1 MQSWQ
6 QQLTITFK
14 KSSKSAIIGIGNDM
28 KADDGIGPYIID
40 QLQTLAPPNIEL
52 INASTVPENF
62 ITHLIEFHPSFILL
76 IDAALMKTEP
86 GTIRLIDKTS
96 IGGIAFSSHQLP
108 LTFFIEYIENN
119 IDTTILI
126 LGIQPF
132 TDDFAQPLSKPI
144 KAAAQSIIEILTQIF
159 QESL

>member
-6 QQLTITFK
+6 QQLRITFK
-14 KSSKSAIIGIGNDM
+14 KSNKSAIVGIGNDM

-40 QLQTLAPPNIEL
+40 HLQSLSSPNIEL

-62 ITHLIEFHPSFILL
+62 ITYLIDANPSFILL
-76 IDAALMKTEP
+76 IDAALMQATP
-86 GTIRLIDKTS
+86 GTIRLIDKNS

-108 LTFFIEYIENN
+108 LNFFIEYIENS
-119 IDTTILI
+119 ITTTILI

-132 TDDFAQPLSKPI
+132 TNEFAQPLSEPVE
-144 KAAAQSIIEILTQIF
+144 AAAESIIETLTQIF
-159 QESL
+159 RELL